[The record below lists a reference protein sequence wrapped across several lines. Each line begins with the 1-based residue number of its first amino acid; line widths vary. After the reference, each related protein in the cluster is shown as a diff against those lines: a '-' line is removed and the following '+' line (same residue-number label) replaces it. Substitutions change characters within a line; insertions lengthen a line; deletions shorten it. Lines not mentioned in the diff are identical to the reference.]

1 MSVISTEIEFTL
13 PIGYRDGDGNLH
25 RSGVM
30 RLATAGDEI
39 LPLKDHRV
47 QANPAYLSI
56 IVLSRVIVRLGSLD
70 MVNTKVIEDLF
81 SADFAYLQDL
91 YNRINQVQS
100 EDNVVAM
107 RARIT
112 RENSPP
118 CSARPDLRGD
128 RVHRVSL
135 PLVVQGHP
143 GDGARGAPPLV
154 RTDQPHQRHHEQRRA
169 REESSIGDMKWLW
182 DRVPRGSRRPAPT
195 RSWRTTS
202 ASRWAASWWAASRR
216 WTGCR

>member
-47 QANPAYLSI
+47 QANPAYLWI

-70 MVNTKVIEDLF
+70 IVDTKVIEDLF

-107 RARIT
+107 PGAD
-112 RENSPP
+112 N
-118 CSARPDLRGD
+118 AGKLA
-128 RVHRVSL
+128 SL
-135 PLVVQGHP
+135 
-143 GDGARGAPPLV
+143 
-154 RTDQPHQRHHEQRRA
+154 
-169 REESSIGDMKWLW
+169 
-182 DRVPRGSRRPAPT
+182 
-195 RSWRTTS
+195 
-202 ASRWAASWWAASRR
+202 
-216 WTGCR
+216 